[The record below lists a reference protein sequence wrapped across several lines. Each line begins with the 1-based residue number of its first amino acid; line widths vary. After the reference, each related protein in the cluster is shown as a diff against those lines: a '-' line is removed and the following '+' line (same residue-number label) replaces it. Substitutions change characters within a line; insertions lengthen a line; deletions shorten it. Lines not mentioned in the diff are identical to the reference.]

1 MQREVNKEI
10 ERERERQRGRDSR
23 QTDWQTQF
31 ILVFQNSFSSVHGNP
46 SYFSFYSLQNY
57 YLVQTRLSQEMFCG
71 SEFSASFVLS
81 CPWHYCI
88 LKAHHHGLTFQWPNF
103 HPVIGQCLPHKN
115 CPVCNPFL
123 VQTPVCLLLS
133 VSCFPQLLSKL
144 LLSPFITKHQLFSH
158 HPPRFVNAHVLCIP
172 WIQPTTVR
180 LISAFKQELGLSKRQ
195 EIQVLGPPLIWP
207 SSSTACVVEEGRV
220 YLSLCPELER
230 PY

>member
-133 VSCFPQLLSKL
+133 VSCSLSCCLNFCSLPSLRNTSFSLIIRPDLSMLTSSVFPES
-144 LLSPFITKHQLFSH
+144 SPLQSGSL
-158 HPPRFVNAHVLCIP
+158 V
-172 WIQPTTVR
+172 
-180 LISAFKQELGLSKRQ
+180 
-195 EIQVLGPPLIWP
+195 P
-207 SSSTACVVEEGRV
+207 SNKS
-220 YLSLCPELER
+220 
-230 PY
+230 